1 MLSEAFVLPHALARF
16 VPPVMPRLRPF
27 LSCLARFVP
36 SCHAEGSPVLVMLCE
51 IRPLSCRARGFVPFS
66 CHAERDSSIR
76 LRMDELSRSI
86 PTVANPAWLVDQLL
100 RHYQASRPTDQ
111 PAAATV
117 ITFRRRKLTRE
128 VPVHRSQSETDAPE
142 MTTPEW

>member
-1 MLSEAFVLPHALARF
+1 
-16 VPPVMPRLRPF
+16 MPRLRPF

-36 SCHAEGSPVLVMLCE
+36 SCHAERGVSSLFPVMLSE
-51 IRPLSCRARGFVPFS
+51 IRPFACEWTNS
-66 CHAERDSSIR
+66 
-76 LRMDELSRSI
+76 SRSI

-142 MTTPEW
+142 MTRWQKSHTCFLYPT

>member
-1 MLSEAFVLPHALARF
+1 
-16 VPPVMPRLRPF
+16 
-27 LSCLARFVP
+27 
-36 SCHAEGSPVLVMLCE
+36 MLCE

-142 MTTPEW
+142 MTTPGGKKATPASSILL